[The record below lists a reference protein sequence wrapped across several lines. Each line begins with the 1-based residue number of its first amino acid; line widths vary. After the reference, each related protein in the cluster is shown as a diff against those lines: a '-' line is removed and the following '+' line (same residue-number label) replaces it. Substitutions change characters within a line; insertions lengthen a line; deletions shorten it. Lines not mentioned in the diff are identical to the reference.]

1 MIDKNMTIKYNG
13 KVYNVV
19 SIVRDEFM
27 DETFYIVD
35 LTDSSGSAMITTFDH
50 KTEFEVIDA

>member
-19 SIVRDEFM
+19 SIIRDEFM